1 MTLDASIIGTADET
15 ATIEV
20 DPARLRAFAE
30 AIGEHRDLYLDGAAA
45 RAAGYPDIPV
55 PPTYHFS
62 LGRERSR
69 LFTLLEDR
77 GVDPLKLLHGE
88 QHFHYAAMAYAGET
102 LKVARRVSDYFEKKD
117 GLLKFIVME
126 TDIRKP
132 DDERVSLARE
142 TLVLPEAAPPANAP
156 PANAPKGA
164 KPLSAEA
171 DAPILGP
178 LIPGIVTREMLA
190 RFGPA
195 SGDLNRVHLDAE
207 AARSAGY
214 DDVFAHGMLSM
225 AWLGR
230 LLTDH
235 VRQER
240 IREFGVRFL
249 ALTPIDTVPV
259 CEGVIPGGGSQGVS
273 LQVRLENGPATLTGA
288 AKIG

>member
-1 MTLDASIIGTADET
+1 MTLDASIIGAADET
-15 ATIEV
+15 VTIKV

-88 QHFHYAAMAYAGET
+88 QHFCYAAITHAGDT
-102 LKVARRVSDYFEKKD
+102 LTVARRVSDYFEKKD
-117 GLLKFIVME
+117 GALKFIVME

-132 DDERVSLARE
+132 DDERVSLAHE

-156 PANAPKGA
+156 KSA
-164 KPLSAEA
+164 KPLSAEGGSLM
-171 DAPILGP
+171 LGP
-178 LIPGIVTREMLA
+178 LTPGLVTREMLA

-195 SGDLNRVHLDAE
+195 SGDLNRVHLDAG

-240 IREFGVRFL
+240 LREFGVRFL
-249 ALTPIDTVPV
+249 ALTPVDAVPV
-259 CEGVIPGGGSQGVS
+259 CEGVSLGGGSQHVT

>member
-1 MTLDASIIGTADET
+1 M
-15 ATIEV
+15 
-20 DPARLRAFAE
+20 
-30 AIGEHRDLYLDGAAA
+30 
-45 RAAGYPDIPV
+45 
-55 PPTYHFS
+55 
-62 LGRERSR
+62 
-69 LFTLLEDR
+69 FTLLEDR

-88 QHFHYAAMAYAGET
+88 QHFCYAAITHAGDT
-102 LKVARRVSDYFEKKD
+102 LTVARRVSDYFEKKD

-132 DDERVSLARE
+132 DGKRVSLASE
-142 TLVLPEAAPPANAP
+142 TLVLPEAAPPADAQ
-156 PANAPKGA
+156 KDA
-164 KPLSAEA
+164 KSLSAEA
-171 DAPILGP
+171 GSLMLGQ
-178 LIPGIVTREMLA
+178 LTPGPVTREMLA

-195 SGDLNRVHLDAE
+195 SGDLNQVHLDAG

-240 IREFGVRFL
+240 LREFGVRFL
-249 ALTPIDTVPV
+249 ALTPVDAVPV
-259 CEGVIPGGGSQGVS
+259 CEGVSLGGGSQHVT

>member
-1 MTLDASIIGTADET
+1 MTLDASIIGAADET
-15 ATIEV
+15 VTIKV

-88 QHFHYAAMAYAGET
+88 QHFRYAAMAHAGDT
-102 LKVARRVSDYFEKKD
+102 LKVARRVSDYFEKKN
-117 GLLKFIVME
+117 GALKFIVME
-126 TDIRKP
+126 TNIRKP
-132 DDERVSLARE
+132 DGEPVSLARE

-156 PANAPKGA
+156 KGA
-164 KPLSAEA
+164 KPLSVEGGSLM
-171 DAPILGP
+171 LGP
-178 LIPGIVTREMLA
+178 LTPGLVTREMLA

-195 SGDLNRVHLDAE
+195 SGDLNRVHLDAG

-240 IREFGVRFL
+240 LREFGVRFL
-249 ALTPIDTVPV
+249 ALTPVDAVPV
-259 CEGVIPGGGSQGVS
+259 CEGVSLGGGSQHVT

>member
-1 MTLDASIIGTADET
+1 MTLDASIIGAADET
-15 ATIEV
+15 VTIKV

-88 QHFHYAAMAYAGET
+88 QHFRYAAIAHAGDT
-102 LKVARRVSDYFEKKD
+102 LTVARRVSDYFEKKD

-126 TDIRKP
+126 TNIRKP
-132 DDERVSLARE
+132 DGEPVSLARE

-156 PANAPKGA
+156 KSA
-164 KPLSAEA
+164 KPLSAEGGSLM
-171 DAPILGP
+171 LGP
-178 LIPGIVTREMLA
+178 LTPGLVTREMLA

-195 SGDLNRVHLDAE
+195 SGDLNRVHLDAG

-240 IREFGVRFL
+240 LREFGVRFL
-249 ALTPIDTVPV
+249 ALTPVDAVPV
-259 CEGVIPGGGSQGVS
+259 CEGVSLGGGSQHVT

>member
-1 MTLDASIIGTADET
+1 MTLDVSIIGAADET
-15 ATIEV
+15 VTVKV
-20 DPARLRAFAE
+20 DPARQRAFAE

-88 QHFHYAAMAYAGET
+88 QHFRYAAITHAGDT
-102 LKVARRVSDYFEKKD
+102 LTRRATVSDYFEKKD
-117 GLLKFIVME
+117 GALKFIVME

-132 DDERVSLARE
+132 DGELVSLAHE
-142 TLVLPEAAPPANAP
+142 TLVLPEAAPPPGGPKAAQP
-156 PANAPKGA
+156 PLAAQAGA
-164 KPLSAEA
+164 LT
-171 DAPILGP
+171 LGQ
-178 LIPGIVTREMLA
+178 LRPGAVTREMLA

-195 SGDLNRVHLDAE
+195 SGDLNRVHLDAG

-240 IREFGVRFL
+240 LREFGVRFL
-249 ALTPIDTVPV
+249 ALTPVDAVPV
-259 CEGVIPGGGSQGVS
+259 CEGVSLGSGSQHVT

>member
-1 MTLDASIIGTADET
+1 MTLDASIIGAADET
-15 ATIEV
+15 VTIKV

-88 QHFHYAAMAYAGET
+88 QHFCYAAITHAGDT
-102 LKVARRVSDYFEKKD
+102 LTVARRVSDYFEKKD
-117 GLLKFIVME
+117 GALKFIVME

-132 DDERVSLARE
+132 DGELVSLAHE

-156 PANAPKGA
+156 KSA
-164 KPLSAEA
+164 KPLSAEGGSLM
-171 DAPILGP
+171 LGP
-178 LIPGIVTREMLA
+178 LTPGLVTREMLA

-195 SGDLNRVHLDAE
+195 SGDLNRVHLDAG

-240 IREFGVRFL
+240 LREFGVRFL
-249 ALTPIDTVPV
+249 ALTPVDAVPV
-259 CEGVIPGGGSQGVS
+259 CEGVSLGGCSQHLT

>member
-1 MTLDASIIGTADET
+1 MTLDASIIGAADET
-15 ATIEV
+15 VTIEV

-30 AIGEHRDLYLDGAAA
+30 AIGEHRELYLDSAAA

-88 QHFHYAAMAYAGET
+88 QHFCYAAITHAGDT
-102 LKVARRVSDYFEKKD
+102 LTVARRVSDYFEKKD
-117 GLLKFIVME
+117 GALKFIVME

-132 DDERVSLARE
+132 DGELVSLAHE
-142 TLVLPEAAPPANAP
+142 TLVLPEAAL
-156 PANAPKGA
+156 PANAPKSA
-164 KPLSAEA
+164 KPLSAEGGSLM
-171 DAPILGP
+171 LGP
-178 LIPGIVTREMLA
+178 LTPGLVTREMLA

-195 SGDLNRVHLDAE
+195 SGDLNRVHLDAG

-240 IREFGVRFL
+240 LREFGVRFL
-249 ALTPIDTVPV
+249 ALTPVDAVPV
-259 CEGVIPGGGSQGVS
+259 CEGVSLGSGSQHVT